1 MKKECRDFYRQ
12 IQHTYNDIAVREDAV
27 LSSILSSILLSAS
40 NGLIKTSDVPRV
52 AYELTQQLE
61 NNEIEKSF
69 ESLATVKELKK
80 SAKKLSERYE
90 QNKVTTG
97 LLSKVFGNH

>member
-12 IQHTYNDIAVREDAV
+12 IQHTYNDISVREDAV
-27 LSSILSSILLSAS
+27 LSSILLSAS

-69 ESLATVKELKK
+69 ESLATVKELEK

>member
-27 LSSILSSILLSAS
+27 LSSILLSAS

-52 AYELTQQLE
+52 AYELTQQLALLLML
-61 NNEIEKSF
+61 IQQI
-69 ESLATVKELKK
+69 TIVKILKLK
-80 SAKKLSERYE
+80 FIQIMPEMI
-90 QNKVTTG
+90 
-97 LLSKVFGNH
+97 

>member
-1 MKKECRDFYRQ
+1 YQ
-12 IQHTYNDIAVREDAV
+12 YSSAV
-27 LSSILSSILLSAS
+27 
-40 NGLIKTSDVPRV
+40 KF
-52 AYELTQQLE
+52 
-61 NNEIEKSF
+61 K
-69 ESLATVKELKK
+69 KK

>member
-27 LSSILSSILLSAS
+27 LSSILLSAS
-40 NGLIKTSDVPRV
+40 NGLIKTSDARV